1 MRGAIFFLLLLFFLT
16 ACQTDNG
23 NRLSVNGN
31 QPSPEAAAATLPP
44 AATPA
49 PTPTAV
55 PTLIPSP
62 TTSPTMTAAPTSAAT
77 LTPSPEPTPTIDR
90 TCPDPSPE
98 KPAYS
103 RGATAPDPWPAPDT
117 AVPSPHFWLRDPIQ
131 DGRKPFEQSYYPYG
145 WDSGGRFLLH
155 NGADMPRPLGT
166 PVLAAAP
173 GTVIVAGA
181 DTEELYGWRCNW
193 YGLLVVIELDKQW
206 QGRPVYILY
215 GHIQNIQVQPGQR
228 VEPGDIVAE
237 IGVEGVSLVPHLHLE
252 VRVGTNEFGSTRN
265 PILWLEPFPETG
277 VLAGR
282 VVDEEGRPW
291 QGIRLTLID
300 TSGEEAEF
308 ISTFSYLGD
317 PQNLVHPDEA
327 LAENFVFAD
336 MPPGNYT
343 LFTQVEGVE
352 YRMPVEIVSGGITAV
367 EIIAKSTKAP
377 TAEP

>member
-23 NRLSVNGN
+23 NQS
-31 QPSPEAAAATLPP
+31 SPEAATATPPP
-44 AATPA
+44 AATSTQ
-49 PTPTAV
+49 TPTAV
-55 PTLIPSP
+55 PTPTPSA
-62 TTSPTMTAAPTSAAT
+62 TTPPTMTAVPTSAAT
-77 LTPSPEPTPTIDR
+77 LTPTPEPAPTIDR
-90 TCPDPSPE
+90 TCPTPAPE
-98 KPAYS
+98 KPEYS
-103 RGATAPDPWPAPDT
+103 RGATAPSPWPTPDT
-117 AVPSPHFWLRDPIQ
+117 AAPSPHFWLRDPIA

-155 NGADMPRPLGT
+155 NGADMTRALGT
-166 PVLAAAP
+166 PVLAVAS

-181 DTEELYGWRCNW
+181 DTKELYGWRCNW
-193 YGLLVVIELDKQW
+193 YGLLVIIELDEQW
-206 QGRPVYILY
+206 QGQPVYILY
-215 GHIQNIQVQPGQR
+215 GHIQNIQVEPGQR

-237 IGVEGVSLVPHLHLE
+237 IGVEGVSLIPHLHLE
-252 VRVGTNEFGSTRN
+252 VRVGTNTFGSTRN
-265 PILWLEPFPETG
+265 PLLWLEPFPETG

-282 VVDEEGRPW
+282 VVDEAGRPW

-300 TSGEEAEF
+300 TSGEETEF

-343 LFTQVEGVE
+343 LFAKIAGIE
-352 YRMPVEIVSGGITAV
+352 YRMLVEIEAGEITTATIV
-367 EIIAKSTKAP
+367 TKKP
-377 TAEP
+377 QGED